1 MRRLL
6 HFRTLVM
13 DTVKLQQPTT
23 TFLLDRHE
31 PVVSVTTW
39 PEARIVDF
47 IVAHPALRT
56 FFLDVLLR
64 TPGAFVRTRAI
75 EPFISDRS
83 RKPGDVD
90 VMVADRPDEALAIEC
105 KRVKLT
111 AIDQAHNRVNKLEQL
126 ADGVQQ
132 ANALHDLGFFQTYFA
147 ILTAVDAR
155 IQTHRNIPNRGLDPE
170 TTHNYGEANTF
181 TRLVEFPNRERLH
194 EEIGILF
201 LELVQTTG
209 ANLTDQCILGLCID
223 HQAQPRLQT
232 SRITNCI
239 NECVSVTRRRH

>member
-1 MRRLL
+1 
-6 HFRTLVM
+6 M

-31 PVVSVTTW
+31 PVESVTTW
-39 PEARIVDF
+39 SEERIVDF
-47 IVAHPALRT
+47 IVTHLALRT
-56 FFLDVLLR
+56 FFLDILLR
-64 TPGAFVRTRAI
+64 TPGAFITTRAT

-83 RKPGDVD
+83 RKPGDID
-90 VMVADRPDEALAIEC
+90 VIVADRPDEALAIEC
-105 KRVKLT
+105 KRVKIS
-111 AIDQAHNRVNKLEQL
+111 AIDQSHNHLNKLEQL

-132 ANALHDLGFFQTYFA
+132 ANALHGLGFFQTYFA

-155 IQTHRNIPNRGLDPE
+155 IQTHRNIPSRGLDPE

-181 TRLVEFPNRERLH
+181 TRLVEFPDRKRLSD
-194 EEIGILF
+194 EIGILF

-209 ANLTDQCILGLCID
+209 ANLTDQCILALCID

-232 SRITNCI
+232 SRITNCM
-239 NECVSVTRRRH
+239 NECVSVTRRHC